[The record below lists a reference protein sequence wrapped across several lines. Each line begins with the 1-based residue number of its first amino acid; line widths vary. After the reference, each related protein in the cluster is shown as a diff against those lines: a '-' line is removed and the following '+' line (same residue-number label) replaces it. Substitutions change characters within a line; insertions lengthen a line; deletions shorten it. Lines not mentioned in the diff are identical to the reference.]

1 MVAIPLLSVDVPITT
16 APSLNV
22 TEPEDVAG
30 ETVAVRVI
38 DCPEVDGFGDE
49 VNEVVV
55 VALAAPTV
63 WLTTDDVLLAL
74 FASPP

>member
-22 TEPEDVAG
+22 TEPEDAAG
-30 ETVAVRVI
+30 ETVALRVI
-38 DCPEVDGFGDE
+38 DRPEIDGFGDE
-49 VNEVVV
+49 VSEVVV
-55 VALAAPTV
+55 FARAAFTVCVSTDETLATS
-63 WLTTDDVLLAL
+63 